1 MHAYKR
7 ATKAPTGE
15 SKPQTPRLIKLQSA
29 PRTRR
34 RARGRVGTRL
44 LRGRVPVSR
53 RRPRM
58 HYVRIG
64 NYHKWARKTHCF
76 DPRVGIK
83 TWGTTG
89 IQKLI
94 PINTESDASSVNVQP
109 GICRLKVIAVEE
121 NGCAFSLQ
129 DPTVR
134 ERRPCISCCFS
145 CMVHSVWGAGYVFC
159 IIERHCEGVG
169 RMLSER
175 EALATP

>member
-1 MHAYKR
+1 MHC
-7 ATKAPTGE
+7 
-15 SKPQTPRLIKLQSA
+15 
-29 PRTRR
+29 
-34 RARGRVGTRL
+34 
-44 LRGRVPVSR
+44 
-53 RRPRM
+53 
-58 HYVRIG
+58 VRIG

-76 DPRVGIK
+76 DPRLGIK

-94 PINTESDASSVNVQP
+94 PINTEGDASSANFQP
-109 GICRLKVIAVEE
+109 GICRLKVIAMEE

-159 IIERHCEGVG
+159 INGNARAWAACCPEGRHWPLHDFSTTSNNAWGPDAKRTNVDCATSTPQFIAPWFPDIDSQLMRECGS
-169 RMLSER
+169 RMLSWCVSHI
-175 EALATP
+175 